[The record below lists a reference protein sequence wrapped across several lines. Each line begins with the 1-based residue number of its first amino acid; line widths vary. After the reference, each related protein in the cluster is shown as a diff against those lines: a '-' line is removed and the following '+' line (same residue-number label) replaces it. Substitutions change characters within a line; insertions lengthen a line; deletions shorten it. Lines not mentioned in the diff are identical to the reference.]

1 MGNETRGRKKKPTAN
16 LKLAGT
22 FRKDRRNNDE
32 PTPDVVIPDMPKF
45 LKGEAR
51 REWLRIAPLL
61 AKRKCLTEWDRS
73 MLAIYC
79 QEWGKYVRLNKE
91 FDTDVG
97 MVNMLRESTTLLKN
111 VTSIATQFGLTPSS
125 RTSLSMGKADTD
137 NPFEA
142 LMKKKNA

>member
-1 MGNETRGRKKKPTAN
+1 MAKKSGRPKKPTAA

-32 PTPDVVIPDMPKF
+32 PMPDLAIPDMPKF

-51 REWLRIAPLL
+51 REWMRITPLL
-61 AKRKCLTEWDRS
+61 AKKKCLTEWDRS
-73 MLAIYC
+73 MLAMYC

-91 FDTDVG
+91 FDSDVG
-97 MVNMLRESTTLLKN
+97 MINMMRESTTLLKN
-111 VTSIATQFGLTPSS
+111 IKTIATEFGMTPSS
-125 RTSLSMGKADTD
+125 RTNLSMGKVDTN

-142 LMKKKNA
+142 LMKKRNA